1 MGFAPEDR
9 LPLKWTYRGDRI
21 GHSDSLLL
29 MGSCFSERM
38 GSRLERHLFE
48 VSWQPT
54 GTIFDPVSLHDHL
67 RTYWCRAQG
76 QEIPWN
82 LQDWQLLE
90 GVWHHWNLHS
100 KLSHPH
106 LEQAKEQAVQ
116 AIDAGAQALQK
127 AHTLVL
133 TLGTAYVYFLKSS
146 GEPVANCHRFPANL
160 FERRLMPVQ
169 EMLKSWAL
177 LLQQIMQWKPELQIW
192 LTVSPVRHSRDGLIE
207 NNRSKGRLLDL
218 AHGLCEQFPNLH
230 YIPSYEWLIDVL
242 RDYRYYDTDLVHP
255 NYAST
260 AFVYDC
266 LVEHC
271 MQAEAA
277 ALLPRIES
285 LVTADAHRP
294 RFEGSEAHQRF
305 EQQRDAQWEAFAKEF
320 PNIASRKHVQGNSP
334 PG

>member
-1 MGFAPEDR
+1 MGFAPEER
-9 LPLKWTYRGDRI
+9 LLLKWTYRGERI
-21 GHSDSLLL
+21 GHADSLLL

-38 GSRLERHLFE
+38 GSRLQRHLFE

-67 RTYWCRAQG
+67 QAFWCRAQG

-82 LQDWQLLE
+82 LHDWQLLD

-100 KLSHPH
+100 KLSHPN
-106 LEQAKEQAVQ
+106 LEQAKEQAVH

-133 TLGTAYVYFLKSS
+133 TLGTAYVYFLRSS

-169 EMLKSWAL
+169 DMLELWTL
-177 LLQQIMQWKPELQIW
+177 LLQQIMHWNPALQIW

-218 AHGLCEQFPNLH
+218 AHGLCEQFPNVH

-260 AFVYDC
+260 AFVYDR
-266 LVEHC
+266 LAEYC
-271 MQAEAA
+271 MQTEAA

-285 LVTADAHRP
+285 LFTADAHRP

-320 PNIASRKHVQGNSP
+320 PDIACRKHAQ
-334 PG
+334 